1 MKTLYLTSIFAFFA
15 FSLFAQTPT
24 PIDSSGFPAHNDST
38 RIYQYDM
45 PITETFTDST
55 SANDSLTVFRG
66 MQKSM
71 EAASD
76 NILSPVIN
84 NSGNVDWE
92 LVTFYYTFNHDWTKL
107 WVTPNQYIP
116 GNSDFP
122 DANLVYYKDL
132 NGHPTYNYYLL
143 NSTGFYELGSRDN
156 SSSPVTI
163 KNSPYKPSAIFN
175 LDYNNPNNI
184 TDFLDTSTAYSSSG
198 NMYTYSKY
206 SVDVDAYGTFTIT
219 TGSSTN
225 PTHIVYD
232 NCLRTRTLS
241 IDTMDAGSGMLFYIK
256 SLIYTWYAPGISE
269 PISVISFAQV
279 RNNLDPALWPYDPQ
293 FAWHDE
299 SDFYYAQP
307 FTGVNISK
315 NDYIKYIKIFPNPA
329 NANVTVAS
337 HFNNIDKII
346 VRDLSGREVKTFDNL
361 NSKIAKINVSDI
373 SKGMYLLD
381 IISGNKSTTKKLNIV
396 K

>member
-1 MKTLYLTSIFAFFA
+1 MKHFYLSTILVVLSFAT
-15 FSLFAQTPT
+15 FAQIPN
-24 PIDSSGFPAHNDST
+24 PIDSSGFPANNDSS
-38 RIYQYDM
+38 RIYEYDM

-76 NILSPVIN
+76 QILSPVIN
-84 NSGNVDWE
+84 DTGNVNWE

-116 GNSDFP
+116 GNTDFP

-132 NGHPTYNYYLL
+132 NGHPTYNYYKLD
-143 NSTGFYELGSRDN
+143 NTGFYELGSRDN
-156 SSSPVTI
+156 SSSPVTV
-163 KNSPYKPSAIFN
+163 KNAPYKPNAMFN

-206 SVDVDAYGTFTIT
+206 SIDVDAYGTFTIT

-225 PTHIVYD
+225 PTHTVYD

-241 IDTMDAGSGMLFYIK
+241 IDTMDAGSGMFFYIK

-269 PISVISFAQV
+269 PIAVISFAQV
-279 RNNLDPALWPYDPQ
+279 RNNLDPSLWPYDPN

-299 SDFYYAQP
+299 SDFYYAKP
-307 FTGVNISK
+307 FNTVNINK
-315 NDYIKYIKIFPNPA
+315 KDYLNYIKIFPNPA
-329 NANVTVAS
+329 SSNVTVAS
-337 HFNNIDKII
+337 HFNNINKIVI
-346 VRDLSGREVKTFDNL
+346 LDMSGHKVKTFNNL
-361 NSKIAKINVSDI
+361 NSKISKIDISDI
-373 SKGMYLLD
+373 SKGMYL
-381 IISGNKSTTKKLNIV
+381 IKIVSGNKSITKKLNIV